1 MKLPKSNLLN
11 IMKRKVGKAPGELLP
26 ASDSAHPTKISVITF
41 NDKTF
46 RNTKVDDPDKTPAL
60 LSDDTTNWVHL
71 SGFEQIETF
80 RRIGEIFQ
88 INMLVIEDALNP
100 EHLPKA
106 EELDDQLFVTVKSLT
121 HTSSAQEYS
130 ANHLS
135 FVLSPKLI
143 VSISQHETNI
153 FDDFISRIDRAVGKV
168 RTRKEDY
175 ILYRLIDIVT
185 DHYFLVFEDLEEELF
200 VMEESLVTDSLED
213 PATRI
218 IRAKKDIF
226 YLKKYLLPTSEALYN
241 MLKLESNLIRKQ
253 NRGFYTDVLDHL
265 KHLLQNLEGYRE
277 TTTSLMELNISNNAN
292 RGNEVMKTLT
302 IIATIFIPLTF
313 LAGIYGMNFQYM
325 PELSLKWGYPV
336 LLGVMLAAGLGMFF
350 YMKRKKWF

>member
-1 MKLPKSNLLN
+1 MKLPKSNFLS
-11 IMKRKVGKAPGELLP
+11 IMKRKAGKAPGELLP
-26 ASDSAHPTKISVITF
+26 ASDSAHPTKTSVITF

-46 RNTKVDDPDKTPAL
+46 GNVEVANVDEIQAL
-60 LSDDTTNWVHL
+60 LSDDTTNWVHI

-80 RRIGEIFQ
+80 RRIGEVFQ
-88 INMLVIEDALNP
+88 INMLAIEDALNP

-106 EELDDQLFVTVKSLT
+106 EELDNQLFVTVKSIT
-121 HTSSAQEYS
+121 HTSRTDEYS
-130 ANHLS
+130 TNHLS

-143 VSISQHETNI
+143 ISISQYQTNI
-153 FDDFISRIDRAVGKV
+153 FDDFISRIERAVGKI

-185 DHYFLVFEDLEEELF
+185 DHYFLVFEELEEELF
-200 VMEESLVTDSLED
+200 VMEEQLVIDTLED

-226 YLKKYLLPTSEALYN
+226 YLKKFLLPTSEALYN
-241 MLKLESNLIRKQ
+241 ILKLESNLIKKH

-325 PELSLKWGYPV
+325 PELSAKWGYPA
-336 LLGVMLAAGLGMFF
+336 LLGIMLAAGLGMFF

>member
-1 MKLPKSNLLN
+1 MKLPKSNFLS
-11 IMKRKVGKAPGELLP
+11 IMKRKAGKAPGELLP
-26 ASDSAHPTKISVITF
+26 AGDSAHATRISVITY
-41 NDKTF
+41 NDKSF
-46 RNTKVDDPDKTPAL
+46 NKVEVEQPEDIPAL
-60 LSDDTTNWVHL
+60 LSDDTTNWVHI
-71 SGFEQIETF
+71 SGFEHIETF

-88 INMLVIEDALNP
+88 INMLAIEDALNP

-106 EELDDQLFVTVKSLT
+106 EELDNQLFVTVKSLA
-121 HTSSAQEYS
+121 HTSSVEEYL

-143 VSISQHETNI
+143 VSISQYDTNI
-153 FDDFISRIDRAVGKV
+153 FDEFISRIERAVGKI

-175 ILYRLIDIVT
+175 ILYRLMDIVT
-185 DHYFLVFEDLEEELF
+185 DNYFLVFEDLEEELF
-200 VMEESLVTDSLED
+200 VMEEKLVVDALED
-213 PATRI
+213 PATKI

-241 MLKLESNLIRKQ
+241 ILKLESNLIKKQ

-265 KHLLQNLEGYRE
+265 KHLLQNLDGYRE
-277 TTTSLMELNISNNAN
+277 TTSSLMELNMTNNAN

-325 PELSLKWGYPV
+325 PELSVKWGYPA
-336 LLGVMLAAGLGMFF
+336 LLGTMLVAGLGMFF
-350 YMKRKKWF
+350 YMKQKKWF